1 MCQKTSLVLVA
12 MVTTV
17 VLTACAKRES
27 SASTAVPTYM
37 PVPTFTITP
46 NGSKVTDT
54 TGESDTP
61 PKAQVQPTETPIP
74 ATPVVKTILAIIN
87 DVVVRGDPGT
97 ICPTDDL
104 ETYLQCVYRDTYDR
118 EELVNTLSSCID
130 HPNQWLPIVDQAA
143 SNGMDLVKPLFLL
156 ADPPNPN
163 PTDQDIYSLSAALL
177 LLRVHANG
185 LIIDGPANCS
195 EFILTINMQELVD
208 SFRNLIRERG
218 SK

>member
-1 MCQKTSLVLVA
+1 MCQKTSLVLMA
-12 MVTTV
+12 MLTAV
-17 VLTACAKRES
+17 VLAACAKRES
-27 SASTAVPTYM
+27 SAGTAVPTYI
-37 PVPTFTITP
+37 PVPTFTSTP
-46 NGSKVTDT
+46 DGLKITDT
-54 TGESDTP
+54 TSELDTP
-61 PKAQVQPTETPIP
+61 PQAQVQPTETPIP
-74 ATPVVKTILAIIN
+74 ATSVSKTIVAIIN
-87 DVVVRGDPGT
+87 DVVVRGGPGT

-130 HPNQWLPIVDQAA
+130 HPNQWLPIVDQTA

-163 PTDQDIYSLSAALL
+163 PTDQDIYSLSSALL

-185 LIIDGPANCS
+185 LLIDGPANCS
-195 EFILTINMQELVD
+195 EFIPSINMQELVD
-208 SFRNLIRERG
+208 SFKNLTRERG